1 VAELSDTST
10 GPGRLGGRDSR
21 FIHLDMGQQR
31 ERAVDARTLVIPL
44 DALGAEVPPFEAL
57 YLAHYRAMREIG
69 RHVTEPGLAVVAVHV
84 PSCALA
90 GRAWVAAKPGQPSAL
105 IFGRHSRADLMVE
118 APGLSL
124 RHLAVVLHPPRGW
137 EGVRFAVHDL
147 RTAAAF
153 TDERGR
159 RLEAVVAEGP
169 AFLAAGGYALFA
181 LPTGDP
187 SSWPELATDA
197 WEMLPARVHVAE
209 RSAEPDRWRRGPHA
223 LPGESAR
230 GQTIITSIPGVLR
243 AEDRLLLDGETA
255 LGTLRIS
262 TERGQRRFEVG
273 VSALSRGVL
282 IGRYPRCEGAD
293 LLTDTHVSRAHVLL
307 CRLADR
313 VWAIDVASTAGTASA
328 SRPGQRRRV
337 LALDEGP
344 VVLAEHRATVEWSPA
359 IRRAGDRSGS

>member
-1 VAELSDTST
+1 MAELSDTST

-124 RHLAVVLHPPRGW
+124 RHLAVILHPPRGW

-223 LPGESAR
+223 L
-230 GQTIITSIPGVLR
+230 
-243 AEDRLLLDGETA
+243 
-255 LGTLRIS
+255 
-262 TERGQRRFEVG
+262 
-273 VSALSRGVL
+273 

-337 LALDEGP
+337 LGLDEGP

-359 IRRAGDRSGS
+359 AIRRAGDRSGS